1 MSVLSPTPS
10 NMTQAY
16 ESPDCIGQHL
26 AMMELRR
33 ASAKLWR
40 KFPKG
45 LEMAYGETGDEKTG
59 QSDAGMSDEDM
70 DFAQF
75 FLIMP
80 KGQRCF
86 VRPVA

>member
-1 MSVLSPTPS
+1 
-10 NMTQAY
+10 
-16 ESPDCIGQHL
+16 
-26 AMMELRR
+26 MMELRR
-33 ASAKLWR
+33 ASARLLR

-45 LEMAYGETGDEKTG
+45 LEVAYGEMGDEEKG
-59 QSDAGMSDEDM
+59 QSDAGMSDEEM
-70 DFAQF
+70 DFVQF